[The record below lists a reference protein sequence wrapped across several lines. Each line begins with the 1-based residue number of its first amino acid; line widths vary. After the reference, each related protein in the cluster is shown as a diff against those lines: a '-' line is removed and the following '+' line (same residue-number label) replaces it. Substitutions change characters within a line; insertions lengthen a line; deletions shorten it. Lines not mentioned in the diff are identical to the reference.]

1 MSVAKVCTLDGTG
14 SPSALAAAA
23 LVIAA
28 AVAAAA
34 IVAVN
39 EAAVAVA
46 VAVAAAAA
54 AAASVPAI
62 LFAVLDAYVTLTAN
76 AMVSETQILTVSA
89 RLGIPAKSHSPS
101 PYKRL

>member
-1 MSVAKVCTLDGTG
+1 MSVAGVYKLDGTG
-14 SPSALAAAA
+14 PPSALAAAA

-28 AVAAAA
+28 AMAAAA
-34 IVAVN
+34 IAIVAVS

-46 VAVAAAAA
+46 V
-54 AAASVPAI
+54 AASVPAI

-76 AMVSETQILTVSA
+76 AIVSVTQILTVSA
-89 RLGIPAKSHSPS
+89 RLGIPAKPHSPS